1 MRSGKEGNVCGERK
15 SVRMMAETDAAATG
29 FTSHSPILIYGTHRS
44 LAEETS
50 FSTLRASWLS
60 TLSTAVLTI
69 FGTWTT
75 IRDPDGGKECAL

>member
-1 MRSGKEGNVCGERK
+1 MRSGKEGNAYEERELLH
-15 SVRMMAETDAAATG
+15 VMAELPK
-29 FTSHSPILIYGTHRS
+29 SPIIIIGTHRS

-69 FGTWTT
+69 FGTWTK
-75 IRDPDGGKECAL
+75 IRNPDEGEICVM